1 MKKKNNVLIYFDED
15 SLIYRNGYKQQILTN
30 ITEIHYNWSGDG
42 RIIFESDVER
52 TGYVYNIGDILEFE
66 YTIQDK
72 KRGGVLLWL

>member
-42 RIIFESDVER
+42 RIIFESDINR

-66 YTIQDK
+66 YTI
-72 KRGGVLLWL
+72 G

>member
-42 RIIFESDVER
+42 RIIFESDINR
-52 TGYVYNIGDILEFE
+52 TGDAYNIGDILEFE
-66 YTIQDK
+66 YTI
-72 KRGGVLLWL
+72 